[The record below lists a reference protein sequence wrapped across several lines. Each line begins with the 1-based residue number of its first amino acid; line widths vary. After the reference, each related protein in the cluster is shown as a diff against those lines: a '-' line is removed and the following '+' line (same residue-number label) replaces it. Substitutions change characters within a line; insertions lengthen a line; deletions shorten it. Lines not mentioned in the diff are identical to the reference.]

1 MRRGGASGRVRA
13 TTGALLAVLALA
25 GGCGLGTRVEA
36 VPAEAS
42 RELARARAALA
53 RGASEEALA
62 AARRAR
68 ELAPDWVA
76 PERLV
81 DDVARR
87 ALVAGEAL
95 ERRLEAL
102 RAVPLAARELY
113 LVGRLEGAAGRE
125 RFERAAALAPRFAW
139 PHHGLAL
146 LSFLGGD
153 VRGALAHGRRAL
165 ALARDPWERATF
177 ADALAGYL
185 QRAER
190 AGEALAVLREVPLAQ
205 LDPGDRRAFAARLA
219 ARELASEERAQA
231 EAGLARALALLR
243 EPELDDADAALVA
256 RAAFAARASLGDE
269 RCGAALEAALAARRG
284 PLARALRAELLD
296 TRGAHALAEA
306 LRAQGALDPPA
317 ADDAPGRSTLP
328 PDPVRGPAARA
339 ARLALG
345 EPPASVLAGWLDA
358 LPARVLDADGL
369 PRDARLRA
377 LVAAARALPAEG
389 GAPGAQVAFGQ
400 ALLDA
405 GWFREAHGW
414 AEALAARDGV
424 AASALD
430 ARASAGRALLSGI
443 AAALD
448 AVDAGDEQVA
458 RWERLAGAADAA
470 SGALESRRV
479 RELPELLAVLQ
490 DLFERFH
497 GGAAEDLVRSPAV
510 DYAGLATLVLPGP
523 TFSAADAEAGRGA
536 RGARVPGLA
545 AELDAIGRFGV
556 FGQAVGGGGPDGA
569 VLRRL
574 ACEPVAGSRLGVRY
588 AGLVAWCEGAD
599 VPSRP
604 ARAGAP
610 IGGAALHEGYWIDVE
625 VARDEERRWRERLH
639 ELEARRAELAP
650 ALATRGPRCASAG
663 ASGPRARA
671 RPYAAEGEAERVRLA
686 LLVERGASPSLAELL
701 DAVAVHEEGHLCDR
715 TRFLPLLQHAGA
727 VLRMLLAA
735 GFSPAGVAR
744 QLEYRAQLTALCETA
759 DPRLPLA
766 ECLDALDAS
775 GGPTEHAAAYREL
788 VQDLLVEL
796 DRARER
802 GEPWA
807 TALDD
812 EHFVV
817 HQLHLLAAEDV
828 RQAALALA
836 RRVL

>member
-1 MRRGGASGRVRA
+1 MRRGGASSRARA
-13 TTGALLAVLALA
+13 TLGAFLATLALA
-25 GGCGLGTRVEA
+25 AGCGVGARVEA

-62 AARRAR
+62 AARRAQ

-76 PERLV
+76 PERLA

-95 ERRLEAL
+95 ERRLDAL
-102 RAVPLAARELY
+102 RAGPLAARELY

-153 VRGALAHGRRAL
+153 VRGAVAEGRRAL
-165 ALARDPWERATF
+165 TLARDPWERATF

-190 AGEALAVLREVPLAQ
+190 AGEALEVLRDVPLEE

-219 ARELASEERAQA
+219 ARELASEERGQA

-243 EPELDDADAALVA
+243 EPQLDDADAALVA

-284 PLARALRAELLD
+284 PLARALRAELQD
-296 TRGAHALAEA
+296 ARGAHALAAA
-306 LRAQGALDPPA
+306 LREQVDPA
-317 ADDAPGRSTLP
+317 ADDAPGRAPLA
-328 PDPVRGPAARA
+328 PDPERGPAARA

-345 EPPASVLAGWLDA
+345 EPPASVLADWLHA

-389 GAPGAQVAFGQ
+389 GAPGARVAFGQ

-405 GWFREAHGW
+405 GWFLEAQGY
-414 AEALAARDGV
+414 AEALAAHDGA

-458 RWERLAGAADAA
+458 PWERLARSSDAPG
-470 SGALESRRV
+470 GALEGRRV

-490 DLFERFH
+490 GLFERFH

-523 TFSAADAEAGRGA
+523 AFSAADEEAGRGA

-574 ACEPVAGSRLGVRY
+574 ACEPVEGSRLGVRY

-639 ELEARRAELAP
+639 DLQARRAELAP

-663 ASGPRARA
+663 VSGPRARA

-686 LLVERGASPSLAELL
+686 LLVERGASPTLAELL
-701 DAVAVHEEGHLCDR
+701 DAVAVHEQGHLCDR

-775 GGPTEHAAAYREL
+775 SGPTEHPAAYREL
-788 VQDLLVEL
+788 VLDLLVEL

-807 TALDD
+807 AALDA